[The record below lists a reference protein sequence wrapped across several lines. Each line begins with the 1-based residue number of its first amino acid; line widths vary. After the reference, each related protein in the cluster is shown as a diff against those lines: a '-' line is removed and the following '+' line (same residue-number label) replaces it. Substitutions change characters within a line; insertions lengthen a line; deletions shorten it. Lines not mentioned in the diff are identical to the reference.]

1 MWAVDKRH
9 GQGTYWKNE
18 GSKLRREYTGDW
30 YEDKKHGRGTF
41 FYKNGDRYDGYWV
54 NGLPQGEG
62 RMIYSNENIYE
73 GQWHE
78 GKRNGY
84 GVLTKR
90 NGDHFE
96 GHWVCDQREGQGSYF
111 YHSKNKLFVGE
122 WVKDQPK
129 TGVYTEVDDEEA
141 DKRPKKPN
149 FMDPYKLPS
158 VPMLRL
164 TDPTRILE
172 KAMEKT
178 KQDRA
183 NFRVQHIPI
192 EEMFTAQELMDLK
205 TAFEAVSM
213 GEAFVNTESLKALFG
228 DMQIYPTDEQLS
240 ELLETCGK
248 RDDEDF
254 ISFELFARSVALL
267 LEENADKIS
276 TSSQQE
282 AAQQEDVDYYGD
294 EMDQEQMD
302 AVQAQMIQEQMYAE

>member
-1 MWAVDKRH
+1 MYKISEISSRWSVTKKVFLFDSNDAKAQKNGAHRSVYWVKKKDKQEDGTVKGEKWQASQKYIGDWRDNCKEGFGIQFYKNGDKYEGMWAVDKRH

-18 GSKLRREYTGDW
+18 GAKLRREYTGDW

-129 TGVYTEVDDEEA
+129 TGVYTEVDDEDA
-141 DKRPKKPN
+141 DKGPKKPH
-149 FMDPYKLPS
+149 FQDAYKLPS
-158 VPMLRL
+158 VP
-164 TDPTRILE
+164 
-172 KAMEKT
+172 
-178 KQDRA
+178 
-183 NFRVQHIPI
+183 
-192 EEMFTAQELMDLK
+192 
-205 TAFEAVSM
+205 
-213 GEAFVNTESLKALFG
+213 
-228 DMQIYPTDEQLS
+228 
-240 ELLETCGK
+240 
-248 RDDEDF
+248 
-254 ISFELFARSVALL
+254 
-267 LEENADKIS
+267 
-276 TSSQQE
+276 
-282 AAQQEDVDYYGD
+282 
-294 EMDQEQMD
+294 
-302 AVQAQMIQEQMYAE
+302 